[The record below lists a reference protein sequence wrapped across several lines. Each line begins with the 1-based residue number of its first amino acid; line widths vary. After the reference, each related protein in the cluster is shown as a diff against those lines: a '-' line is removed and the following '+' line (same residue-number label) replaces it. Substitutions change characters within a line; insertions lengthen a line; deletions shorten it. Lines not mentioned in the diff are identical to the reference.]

1 MLIPGLLTSCS
12 FLVYRPHAY
21 SRPLIPILIPGLSTS
36 CLFVTIVKVKEEEPR
51 GVVVSALT
59 SHVRD
64 PGFDSRAG

>member
-1 MLIPGLLTSCS
+1 MLLDYLLLLLLLCP
-12 FLVYRPHAY
+12 VW
-21 SRPLIPILIPGLSTS
+21 
-36 CLFVTIVKVKEEEPR
+36 PR